1 MAVKFKVV
9 ELGNPSNQA
18 APKKFYP
25 RVSSTGEISLRD
37 LSRELGLQSTVSP
50 ADVLAV
56 LESLLEELPRHL
68 GQGEIVRLGDFGSFS
83 LSITG
88 EGQETADKVT
98 SLKID
103 GCKIQFR
110 PGKELKRQLD
120 TVTFV
125 KSDEAIVTVTE
136 TPQV

>member
-9 ELGNPSNQA
+9 EMGNPSKPE

-37 LSRELGLQSTVSP
+37 LSKELSLQSTVSP

-56 LESLLEELPRHL
+56 LESLLEAVPRHL
-68 GQGEIVRLGDFGSFS
+68 GRGNIVRLGDFGSFN
-83 LSITG
+83 LIITG

-98 SLKID
+98 SKTID
-103 GCKIQFR
+103 SCKVQFR
-110 PGKELKRQLD
+110 PGKEVKNQLG
-120 TVTFV
+120 TISYEKLAGVEIATP
-125 KSDEAIVTVTE
+125 EE
-136 TPQV
+136 PQV

>member
-37 LSRELGLQSTVSP
+37 LSKELGLQSTVSP
-50 ADVLAV
+50 PDVLAV
-56 LESLLEELPRHL
+56 LESLIEAVPRHL
-68 GQGEIVRLGDFGSFS
+68 KQGEIVRLGDLGSFN

-88 EGQETADKVT
+88 EGQESADKVT
-98 SLKID
+98 ALKID
-103 GCKIQFR
+103 SCKIQFR
-110 PGKELKRQLD
+110 PGKEMKKQLEA
-120 TVTFV
+120 VTFV
-125 KSDEAIVTVTE
+125 KSSEVVTD
-136 TPQV
+136 TPEEPQP

>member
-37 LSRELGLQSTVSP
+37 LSKELGLQSTVSP

-56 LESLLEELPRHL
+56 LESLIEALPRHL
-68 GQGEIVRLGDFGSFS
+68 GQGEIVRLGDFGSFN
-83 LSITG
+83 LSVTG
-88 EGQETADKVT
+88 EGQDTADKVT
-98 SLKID
+98 ALKID
-103 GCKIQFR
+103 SCKIQFR
-110 PGKELKRQLD
+110 PGKELKKQLD
-120 TVTFV
+120 SITYV
-125 KSDEAIVTVTE
+125 KSSEAVTTE
-136 TPQV
+136 TEDPQA